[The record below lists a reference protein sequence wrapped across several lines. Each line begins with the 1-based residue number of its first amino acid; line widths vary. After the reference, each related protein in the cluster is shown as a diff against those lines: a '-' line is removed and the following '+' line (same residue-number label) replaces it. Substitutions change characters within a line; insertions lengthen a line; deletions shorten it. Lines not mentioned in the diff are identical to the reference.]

1 MSHAIPWGDSREG
14 LTPSIDVPLSR
25 PDAWSCRLECATHGG
40 LVMSTKRLW
49 AAAISVALGLGL
61 CSTPAVAGPTVINHC
76 QTLPASG
83 SYVLGKNLT
92 AAGGRGGLD
101 CLLLGDDFITIDLN
115 GFSITGFAGQGTG
128 IKFATNFGGG
138 GRGFEIR
145 GGTIAFF
152 ARGVDLRVL
161 GGSPGQNR
169 IERMRIQENS
179 DFGVAISGSAIVKD
193 SIFSKNGICIFDGCP
208 TRTTNGDGLMV
219 GQDSVVT
226 GNASSGNAGH
236 GIVVSGGTIIGNT
249 ADGNGDSGLTVNGG
263 STVQNNTAAGNA
275 VGLAIGCPSVIV
287 GNTAI
292 NNATNL
298 VQQGP
303 GCTVAN
309 NAAP

>member
-1 MSHAIPWGDSREG
+1 
-14 LTPSIDVPLSR
+14 
-25 PDAWSCRLECATHGG
+25 
-40 LVMSTKRLW
+40 MSTKRSW
-49 AAAISVALGLGL
+49 ATAISVALGLGL

-101 CLLLGDDFITIDLN
+101 CLLLGDDFITVDLN
-115 GFSITGFAGQGTG
+115 GFTITGFAGQGTG
-128 IKFATNFGGG
+128 IKLATSFGGA

-208 TRTTNGDGLMV
+208 ARTTNGDGLTV
-219 GQDSVVT
+219 GHDSVVT
-226 GNASSGNAGH
+226 GNTSSGNAGH
-236 GIVVSGGTIIGNT
+236 GIFVSGGTVIGNT
-249 ADGNGDSGLTVNGG
+249 ADGNGESGLTV
-263 STVQNNTAAGNA
+263 
-275 VGLAIGCPSVIV
+275 GCPSAIV
-287 GNTAI
+287 GNTAVG
-292 NNATNL
+292 NVTNL
-298 VQQGP
+298 VQQGA
-303 GCTVAN
+303 GCTAAN

>member
-1 MSHAIPWGDSREG
+1 
-14 LTPSIDVPLSR
+14 
-25 PDAWSCRLECATHGG
+25 
-40 LVMSTKRLW
+40 MSTRQLW
-49 AAAISVALGLGL
+49 ATAISAVLGLGL
-61 CSTPAVAGPTVINHC
+61 GSTPAVAGPTVINHC
-76 QTLPASG
+76 QTLSAPG

-115 GFSITGFAGQGTG
+115 GFTITGFAGQGTG
-128 IKFATNFGGG
+128 IKLASNFGGA

-145 GGTIAFF
+145 GGTIVFF

-169 IERMRIQENS
+169 IERMRIQDNS
-179 DFGVAISGSAIVKD
+179 DFGAALSGSAIVKD
-193 SIFSKNGICIFDGCP
+193 SIFSRNGVCIFDGCP
-208 TRTTNGDGLMV
+208 TRTTTGDGLFV
-219 GQDSVVT
+219 GPDSVVT

-236 GIVVSGGTIIGNT
+236 GIFVSGGTVIGNT

-287 GNTAI
+287 GNTAVG
-292 NNATNL
+292 NATNL
-298 VQQGP
+298 VQQGT
-303 GCTVAN
+303 GCTLAN
-309 NAAP
+309 NVAP

>member
-1 MSHAIPWGDSREG
+1 
-14 LTPSIDVPLSR
+14 
-25 PDAWSCRLECATHGG
+25 
-40 LVMSTKRLW
+40 MSTKRSW
-49 AAAISVALGLGL
+49 VTAISVALGLGL

-76 QTLPASG
+76 QTLPVSG

-101 CLLLGDDFITIDLN
+101 CLRLADDFITIDLN
-115 GFSITGFAGQGTG
+115 GFTITGSGGQGAG
-128 IKFATNFGGG
+128 IKLASNFGGA

-152 ARGVDLRVL
+152 ARGIDLRVL

-169 IERMRIQENS
+169 IERMRVQENS
-179 DFGVAISGSAIVKD
+179 DFGVAISGGAIVKD
-193 SIFSKNGICIFDGCP
+193 SIFSKNGICIFLDGCP
-208 TRTTNGDGLMV
+208 TRTTNGDGLSV
-219 GQDSVVT
+219 GPDSVVT

-236 GIVVSGGTIIGNT
+236 GIFVSGGTVIGNT
-249 ADGNGDSGLTVNGG
+249 ADGNGESGLTVNGA
-263 STVQNNTAAGNA
+263 STVQNNTAAGNE

-298 VQQGP
+298 ALQGA
-303 GCTVAN
+303 GCTAAN
-309 NAAP
+309 NVAP